1 VLTHREH
8 GTWRRRHRLEVIAC
22 ILREALNGATKTRL
36 VYRANLNF
44 KTLGRYLD
52 FLLSRGLIEA
62 RRVGSMTY
70 YQTTAKGRL
79 WLTLYDRMLDILG
92 SR

>member
-1 VLTHREH
+1 MLAHREH

-22 ILREALNGATKTRL
+22 ILREAMNGATKTRL

-44 KTLGRYLD
+44 KLLARYLE
-52 FLLSRGLIEA
+52 FLMSRSLIE
-62 RRVGSMTY
+62 VKKIGSMSY

-79 WLTLYDRMLDILG
+79 WLTLYERMLDILG